1 MRTKNKEP
9 TILYFD
15 IETLP
20 LKTFFWQPGTQYVG
34 HKNMLPSHDMWGLI
48 CIQYAIND
56 GPVKVLR
63 YDKHGGTKG
72 MIKAFDK
79 LVLEADIVLGKNSD
93 RFDIKMLNAMR
104 ALLDIPPIV
113 GWEKYTEDLE
123 RQMRRYFRLPSQSLD
138 YISKKLNV
146 GGKISMEMS
155 DWIQISNMKEL
166 DDLKTSGLDNKSV
179 NKVSLHLFK
188 DKASEVN
195 KLGKEALEKMC
206 FYGAKDTED
215 TRILWNYL
223 KNHFDAKFN
232 MAIFLDEK
240 HGCKTCGSVN
250 TKKNGIRIAGKTKY
264 QQFYCNEHGGY
275 AGRAPISKNGVVGQ
289 IG

>member
-1 MRTKNKEP
+1 MRIKNKEP

-48 CIQYAIND
+48 CIQYAVND

-63 YDKHGGTKG
+63 YDKHGGTRG

-146 GGKISMEMS
+146 GGKVSMDMS
-155 DWIQISNMKEL
+155 DWINISNMKEL
-166 DDLKTSGLDNKSV
+166 GDLKTSGLDNKAL

-188 DKASEVN
+188 QKVNEVN
-195 KLGKEALEKMC
+195 KVGKEALEKMC

-232 MAIFLDEK
+232 MAIYLDKK
-240 HGCKTCGSVN
+240 HGCKTCGSDN

-264 QQFYCNEHGGY
+264 QQFYCNDHGGY

>member
-1 MRTKNKEP
+1 MKPKQP
-9 TILYFD
+9 QILFFD

-20 LKTFFWQPGTQYVG
+20 LKSFIWQPGTQYVG
-34 HKNMLPSHDMWGLI
+34 HKNLCPSHAMWGLI

-63 YDKHGGTKG
+63 YDKHGGTEG

-79 LVLEADIVLGKNSD
+79 LVKESDIVLGKNSD

-123 RQMRRYFRLPSQSLD
+123 KQMRRYFRLPSQSLD
-138 YISKKLNV
+138 YISKQLGV
-146 GGKISMEMS
+146 GGKVSMQMS
-155 DWIQISNMKEL
+155 DWVDISNMKEL
-166 DDLKTSGLDNKSV
+166 EDLKAEGVDTHALKI
-179 NKVSLHLFK
+179 VSKHLFK
-188 DKASEVN
+188 DTATNISKA
-195 KLGKEALEKMC
+195 GKVALNKMC
-206 FYGAKDTED
+206 HYGAKDTED

-223 KNHFDAKFN
+223 KAHFDPKFN
-232 MAIFLDEK
+232 MAKFLEEK
-240 HGCKTCGSVN
+240 HGCKHCGSTD
-250 TKKNGIRIAGKTKY
+250 TKKNGTRVAGKTRF
-264 QQFYCNEHGGY
+264 QEFFCNSCGMY
-275 AGRAPISKNGVVGQ
+275 AGRAPISAKGVIGQ